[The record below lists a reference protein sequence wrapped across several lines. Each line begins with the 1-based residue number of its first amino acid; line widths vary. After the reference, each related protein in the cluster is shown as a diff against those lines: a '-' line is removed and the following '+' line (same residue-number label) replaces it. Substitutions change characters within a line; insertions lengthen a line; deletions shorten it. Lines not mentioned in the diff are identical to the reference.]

1 MKITRFFLFLL
12 GLAAIYAWGHLI
24 PGFRNV
30 LPVIPALGRGIALLP
45 SITSIG
51 GAIFCYAYANSQYR
65 SGRGWA
71 AFAFFMPFLA
81 PLILALLPDTNKP
94 TRSDSVAAPRAATV
108 PASASPPSASS
119 RRSAPKGLF
128 DSLRGGRPEE
138 ALRLIDEGADVNEML
153 PDGDSP
159 LHIAAFKGYAEV
171 AKRLIEEGANV
182 NAKIAGGG
190 DPWATPLHLAAMKG
204 HVDLVS
210 LLAENGAHVNVKLGG
225 DGKTSTSGA
234 SPMHLAATHGM
245 VDAARALARNG
256 ADIDAEDDYG
266 DTPLHYAAN
275 SGMEPMV
282 RALVG
287 LGANLDAV
295 DDSGRTP
302 LSLAGN
308 TGSVAAILRE
318 AGAKALDGDAQEH
331 RAEGEKQKVNV
342 MVPLDLPDFSS
353 VELVEASALG
363 DAGPGG
369 QCFQNAIQFMNKG
382 EDDGAQANFREAL
395 DKGLDPLRQGYA
407 LANAGML
414 LLKKNDL
421 PGAVKDFLA
430 VFAARRA
437 LYDSAH
443 TAAQCLCII
452 MQELGRHEAAASLQ
466 GLVGATTARLGY
478 SLAPDAAER
487 VRSLAKGAKIAR
499 DAPQARPPKAAK
511 AAPRAAAQKKDTIG
525 DSISRRKLRPLGNKE
540 RLGADDY
547 RAQFRDRD
555 SAERFYQ
562 AFVAYSEKNPPP
574 MLIEV
579 MVAFTPNTIYPEK
592 YAFILPYF
600 DSDARSDYQEWARGA
615 MRNCADIQRQHS
627 YCSGNSYEYVP
638 KSIGPKGCVFKWTI
652 IPPKGFDPESSEM
665 RKLLS
670 DPPGMGFAAV
680 PLEGEGKAAPEKPNP
695 AGPWIDEALYGAA
708 ATRLLFDFVGQ
719 TGLSGSVIHGGD
731 LLPDC
736 KYWCCAIHAAS
747 QEQADIIEAAVM
759 DSGNE
764 KLTRDRAPVIRAEQV
779 PVSTLPFRGFVSGDG
794 TYVGN

>member
-1 MKITRFFLFLL
+1 
-12 GLAAIYAWGHLI
+12 
-24 PGFRNV
+24 
-30 LPVIPALGRGIALLP
+30 
-45 SITSIG
+45 
-51 GAIFCYAYANSQYR
+51 
-65 SGRGWA
+65 
-71 AFAFFMPFLA
+71 
-81 PLILALLPDTNKP
+81 
-94 TRSDSVAAPRAATV
+94 
-108 PASASPPSASS
+108 
-119 RRSAPKGLF
+119 
-128 DSLRGGRPEE
+128 
-138 ALRLIDEGADVNEML
+138 
-153 PDGDSP
+153 
-159 LHIAAFKGYAEV
+159 
-171 AKRLIEEGANV
+171 
-182 NAKIAGGG
+182 
-190 DPWATPLHLAAMKG
+190 MKG

-555 SAERFYQ
+555 S
-562 AFVAYSEKNPPP
+562 
-574 MLIEV
+574 
-579 MVAFTPNTIYPEK
+579 
-592 YAFILPYF
+592 
-600 DSDARSDYQEWARGA
+600 W
-615 MRNCADIQRQHS
+615 
-627 YCSGNSYEYVP
+627 
-638 KSIGPKGCVFKWTI
+638 
-652 IPPKGFDPESSEM
+652 
-665 RKLLS
+665 
-670 DPPGMGFAAV
+670 
-680 PLEGEGKAAPEKPNP
+680 
-695 AGPWIDEALYGAA
+695 
-708 ATRLLFDFVGQ
+708 
-719 TGLSGSVIHGGD
+719 
-731 LLPDC
+731 
-736 KYWCCAIHAAS
+736 
-747 QEQADIIEAAVM
+747 
-759 DSGNE
+759 
-764 KLTRDRAPVIRAEQV
+764 LTRRRIRRRCL
-779 PVSTLPFRGFVSGDG
+779 SK
-794 TYVGN
+794 